1 MSACVIDNR
10 IRTAGA
16 QLVAGARMIREAG
29 KLIDEAAR
37 TIREES
43 TWRNSMHARD
53 AARLENIRGEVWEFQ
68 NAVSVASVN
77 VPNLPDVI
85 GWQRSVPEE
94 IQTRELKEKM
104 SA

>member
-16 QLVAGARMIREAG
+16 QLVAAARMIREAG

-53 AARLENIRGEVWEFQ
+53 AARLEKIRGEVMEFQ
-68 NAVSVASVN
+68 AAAVAATIS

-85 GWQRSVPEE
+85 GWQRSVPEDC
-94 IQTRELKEKM
+94 ELKEKM